1 MNENITPESIKAIL
15 NALVGCTAAQA
26 ESHWDAESQAN
37 VPKFEAVC
45 DWVYERLCNADKHY
59 DSPYYSAKQT
69 ARMVMFAAGDLAH
82 VFNEE
87 RERMKNE

>member
-26 ESHWDAESQAN
+26 ESRWDAESQAN

-45 DWVYERLCNADKHY
+45 DWVWERLRNADKHY

-69 ARMVMFAAGDLAH
+69 ARMVMFAAGDLAY

-87 RERMKNE
+87 REKNKE